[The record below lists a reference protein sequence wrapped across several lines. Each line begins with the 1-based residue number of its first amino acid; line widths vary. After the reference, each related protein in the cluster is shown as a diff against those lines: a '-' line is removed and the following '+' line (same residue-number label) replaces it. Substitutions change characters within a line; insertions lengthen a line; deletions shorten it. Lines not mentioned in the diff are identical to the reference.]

1 MRIKEFKIEKYGP
14 ISSRKRFVLKDFN
27 IFWGKNE
34 EGKTLTIEALIKL
47 LIGKYSRKFENIDRV
62 EEVPI
67 GYVVMESNE
76 GKELIFPNEGVL
88 TDILGISTGDF
99 RNIFL
104 IRNSDLSISD
114 EENFYSSIVDKLT
127 GLNLERIRRIKDKI
141 LSIVN
146 LTPNFQ
152 IKNTVD
158 SGKLKSRYESAKK
171 VLTEIEKLLKELQD
185 KDFDRIELEI
195 VKATDEIEQ
204 VKENIEQL
212 ENARKKR
219 NLQNALKI
227 IEEYHNAAKKLDG
240 LLKITQEELKRLIES
255 QSFVRTRKE
264 DVNDD
269 KKRLESI
276 EKEYSQEL
284 EKLNGKRNLLSSL
297 EDKKS
302 KLDVF
307 KERLK
312 SYIEKYEKYEGFV
325 SFEKKTLNIVV
336 VSALILLISI
346 LGMIVRAGSL
356 FQVTFIISGVI
367 SLFLGGVKIY
377 NACKGAYLS
386 KVFSSLKNELIKLN
400 IEKDTSNW
408 YNHEEILR
416 SVASFEEKYEDLKK
430 DIEYTQTKVSNMHS
444 KINELRTKIESEIKD
459 INNKESEIRGILYE
473 AGVESVDEYTKKLN
487 EKRVLENSLVGFI
500 QSLKTI
506 YPEMNLNNITE
517 WEKALSRFEP
527 YPELPID
534 IEYSEEKYSELK
546 ERYKQLEE
554 KLQYLESLK
563 DSYSDKFRSIERE
576 AQSVLMNT
584 EVVSIGSLADLEK
597 ITGDLKEF
605 IRDVETSIED
615 GKKVINILEKMET
628 ERKAEISEL
637 LSNESST
644 VEYFKFFTDN
654 LYKEILFDTDEK
666 KIIAVRSDGVRL
678 SSEKLS
684 SGAYDQLYLAIRL
697 GLAEKVFQDSK
708 GFFIMDDPFI
718 KSDPVR
724 LEKQLAKLTE
734 LSEKGWQIVYFSAKS
749 EILEWAKEFSEK
761 NSERFLL
768 EPMPRSSSYVFDH
781 DSKDSSFSPSQ

>member
-14 ISSRKRFVLKDFN
+14 ISSRKSFVLKDFN
-27 IFWGKNE
+27 VFWGKNE

-141 LSIVN
+141 FSIVN

-284 EKLNGKRNLLSSL
+284 EKLNGKRNLLSSF

-408 YNHEEILR
+408 CNHEEILR

-473 AGVESVDEYTKKLN
+473 AGVKSVDEYTKKLN

-584 EVVSIGSLADLEK
+584 EVVNIGSLADLEK

-768 EPMPRSSSYVFDH
+768 EPMPGSSSCVFDR